1 MFLHRDLPRLTVTL
15 QNEMPRK
22 DCQSFE
28 DQKIL
33 CPPPLLKH
41 WLRSTPPTQI
51 SERSSFSPS
60 SWPQHL
66 NKRDYECPFQK
77 WTAPG
82 PLRQT
87 CHRTLS
93 LPCQI
98 THLASTE
105 VMSAFWVWLKFQHY
119 FPGYFVSKGTNSRS
133 IYPSSWGMKR
143 LSSTFH
149 QTIQIPNPE
158 IEPSWKGGWNISVWS
173 YLTSPNKAY
182 VFKLLKGETLNMETF
197 LSRSSDGRH
206 REWYTEISLGQKV
219 NENGKEAMSSLVSPV
234 ASSPD
239 VPIGQ
244 RPVLCSSYLSARHS
258 GRPESWHQLHPGSL
272 VWSLS

>member
-15 QNEMPRK
+15 QNKMPRK
-22 DCQSFE
+22 DSQSFE
-28 DQKIL
+28 DQKIV
-33 CPPPLLKH
+33 CRPFLKH

-51 SERSSFSPS
+51 SGRSSFSPS

-66 NKRDYECPFQK
+66 NERDYECPFQK

-105 VMSAFWVWLKFQHY
+105 VMSAFWVWLKCQHY
-119 FPGYFVSKGTNSRS
+119 FPGYFVLKGTNSRT
-133 IYPSSWGMKR
+133 IYPRSWGMKR
-143 LSSTFH
+143 LSRTFH

-173 YLTSPNKAY
+173 YLQVPTRLTSSSCSKGKPPIWRHFCLDHQMGDTGKGIQRFLWVRRWTKMEKKPCPPLCLQLPVLLMCSSANALYFAALTSPQGILG
-182 VFKLLKGETLNMETF
+182 V
-197 LSRSSDGRH
+197 LSHS
-206 REWYTEISLGQKV
+206 ISFIQ
-219 NENGKEAMSSLVSPV
+219 
-234 ASSPD
+234 D
-239 VPIGQ
+239 
-244 RPVLCSSYLSARHS
+244 H
-258 GRPESWHQLHPGSL
+258 
-272 VWSLS
+272 